1 MILKGKH
8 LCWSLFL
15 IKLQAWRSAVL
26 FKKRLHYCCFP
37 ANIIKFLRT
46 AFCMEHLRWL
56 FLKMVEFLRNCIS
69 IRGICTKEFIRNP
82 RLCFN
87 SLRRDLYRGIYN
99 LGQVLGDTFT
109 KLSKK
114 GFSMDCFTADFLRL
128 FTKNGQNLALLWA
141 PGYSPS
147 NPGISEIFKS
157 FGNSWGNSN
166 IHSVVII
173 I

>member
-26 FKKRLHYCCFP
+26 FKKRLHYSCFP
-37 ANIIKFLRT
+37 VNIIKLLRT

-82 RLCFN
+82 SLCFN
-87 SLRRDLYRGIYN
+87 SLRRELYRRIYN

-109 KLSKK
+109 KLSK
-114 GFSMDCFTADFLRL
+114 GFSMDCFTLIFCDFLPKTVKIWLYCGRL
-128 FTKNGQNLALLWA
+128 GTRHQIQAFQRFSNRSATREATQTFTLW
-141 PGYSPS
+141 
-147 NPGISEIFKS
+147 
-157 FGNSWGNSN
+157 W
-166 IHSVVII
+166 
-173 I
+173 